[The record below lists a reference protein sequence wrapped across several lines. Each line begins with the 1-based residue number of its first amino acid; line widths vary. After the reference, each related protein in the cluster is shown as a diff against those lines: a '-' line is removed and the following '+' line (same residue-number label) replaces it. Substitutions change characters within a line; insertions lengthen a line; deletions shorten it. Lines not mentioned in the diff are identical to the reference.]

1 MTYSRLPSASRV
13 GASKVGAAL
22 ITAGVVLSGCTAASD
37 TAAVAADETT
47 MTPTTRA
54 PRLTD
59 ESGRPDITFDPCL
72 DIPDDVLVEAGYDP
86 RTEDVAD
93 YLMEQYTF
101 MVCTYRAPVDIPG
114 VIRSYGLN
122 ILSGN
127 VSIDEELTKVGDI
140 ATETSVN
147 GRRALLE
154 YDPEPDNTCA
164 ITLQTDFGIVIFS
177 RLYHADHTRTLTHDE
192 RCGGL
197 HDTVALFEPFVD
209 DNPGKK
215 PQ

>member
-1 MTYSRLPSASRV
+1 MTYPRLLNTAR
-13 GASKVGAAL
+13 VGAAL
-22 ITAGVVLSGCTAASD
+22 IIAGVLFSGCTTTSD
-37 TAAVAADETT
+37 TTPVAAEEPAPT
-47 MTPTTRA
+47 TPTTRP

-72 DIPDDVLVEAGYDP
+72 DIPDDVLVDAGYDP
-86 RTEDVAD
+86 RTKDIAD

-101 MVCTYRAPVDIPG
+101 MVCTYRAPVKVPG

-127 VSIDEELTKVGDI
+127 VSIDEELAKVGDV
-140 ATETSVN
+140 ASETTVN

-154 YDPEPDNTCA
+154 YDPKPDNSCA
-164 ITLQTDFGIVIFS
+164 ITLQTDFGIIIFD
-177 RLYHADHTRTLTHDE
+177 RLYHADHTRTLTFDE

-197 HDTVALFEPFVD
+197 ADTVALFEPFVD

>member
-1 MTYSRLPSASRV
+1 MAYPRLL
-13 GASKVGAAL
+13 GAARVGAAL
-22 ITAGVVLSGCTAASD
+22 ITAGVVLSGCTTSEA
-37 TAAVAADETT
+37 TVAAAEDTT
-47 MTPTTRA
+47 TTPTTRA

-59 ESGRPDITFDPCL
+59 ESGRPAITFDPCL
-72 DIPDDVLVEAGYDP
+72 DIPDDVLSEAGYDP
-86 RTEDVAD
+86 RTEDVSD

-101 MVCTYRAPVDIPG
+101 MVCTYGAPMNIPG

-127 VSIDEELTKVGDI
+127 VSIDEELAKVGDI
-140 ATETSVN
+140 ASETTVN

-154 YDPEPDNTCA
+154 YDPKPDNTCA
-164 ITLQTDFGIVIFS
+164 LTLETDFGIVIFS
-177 RLYHADHTRTLTHDE
+177 RLYHADHTRTLTYNE

-197 HDTVALFEPFVD
+197 ADTVALFEPFIEN
-209 DNPGKK
+209 NPGKK